1 MTVPSPE
8 QREACD
14 IHPAL
19 LNCPLPPV
27 MMLGGGATLAGS
39 DPPTAGL
46 PHGMSCNRS
55 VDSMSVAPPAQPA
68 GRT

>member
-19 LNCPLPPV
+19 LNCPLPPGSCV
-27 MMLGGGATLAGS
+27 LWLRTGGGQEVWFKA
-39 DPPTAGL
+39 
-46 PHGMSCNRS
+46 
-55 VDSMSVAPPAQPA
+55 VAVVSR
-68 GRT
+68 RTR

>member
-19 LNCPLPPV
+19 LNCPLPPARGAAV
-27 MMLGGGATLAGS
+27 M
-39 DPPTAGL
+39 
-46 PHGMSCNRS
+46 RS
-55 VDSMSVAPPAQPA
+55 PSRST
-68 GRT
+68 R